1 MSENTTEKLVDTT
14 RGIEGKLCEICV
26 YVSAIKY
33 IVNQDE
39 NAGPLGTAIDVL
51 ASQVGATADSIITG
65 ELQSGGC
72 IGSYDA
78 WLKCRG

>member
-51 ASQVGATADSIITG
+51 ASQVGATADSIIIN
-65 ELQSGGC
+65 ELQSSGC
-72 IGSYDA
+72 VGNQEE
-78 WLKCRG
+78 WMKHKG